1 MGKEYIIINIPDY
14 KLTLVNHNDTLRTH
28 KVIVGRAKRKTPILS
43 SKLTQVVFNPTWTV
57 PPTILREDVIPA
69 VLKSRSY
76 LTKSNITVYDRNG
89 RIVNPYEWQL
99 SQAKTYRYVQSP
111 GTFNSLGMVKI
122 IFPNR
127 FSVYLHDTNHRDYFE
142 KNDRSIS
149 SGCVRVEN
157 PLELTEYLLNDE
169 VNWSLEKITETLQ
182 NERTK
187 FVKIKKEVSFHL
199 LYWTAWSENNK
210 LIFRDDIYNLDA
222 NLYNQLRN

>member
-1 MGKEYIIINIPDY
+1 M
-14 KLTLVNHNDTLRTH
+14 
-28 KVIVGRAKRKTPILS
+28 
-43 SKLTQVVFNPTWTV
+43 
-57 PPTILREDVIPA
+57 
-69 VLKSRSY
+69 
-76 LTKSNITVYDRNG
+76 
-89 RIVNPYEWQL
+89 
-99 SQAKTYRYVQSP
+99 QSP

-142 KNDRSIS
+142 KIDRSIS